1 MSKEQL
7 NYLKKIKK
15 NNFLVKFMQLM
26 LVVSLLI
33 SWELLTKYE
42 LLNSFIWS
50 SPSRIINTIIGLV
63 TTNNFFNHIG
73 ITLFEVLISFSLGII
88 LAFFIA
94 LLLYQFKFLARVL
107 DPFLTMLNSLPK
119 VALGPLIIIIV
130 GANMKSIILM
140 ALLINMIVSII
151 SIYNG
156 FINTDEYKL
165 KLLKSLGATKMEILK
180 NLVIPESYQTIVTS
194 LKLNLS
200 LTLIGVIMGEFLV
213 SKEGIGYLI
222 VYGKQVFN
230 LDYVMTGIILLA
242 IISYIIYKFITVLER
257 KLLKHL

>member
-7 NYLKKIKK
+7 AYLKKIKK
-15 NNFLVKFMQLM
+15 DNLSVKLVQLL
-26 LVVSLLI
+26 LVASLLI
-33 SWELLTKYE
+33 SWELLTKYNI
-42 LLNSFIWS
+42 LNSFIWS
-50 SPSRIINTIIGLV
+50 SPSRIINTIIELILAH
-63 TTNNFFNHIG
+63 NFFNHIG
-73 ITLFEVLISFSLGII
+73 ITLLEVLISFSLGII

-94 LLLYQFKFLARVL
+94 LLLYQFKFLAKVL

-165 KLLKSLGATKMEILK
+165 RLLKSLGATKSDILK
-180 NLVIPESYQTIVTS
+180 NLVIPGSYQTIVTS
-194 LKLNLS
+194 LKLNLG

-242 IISYIIYKFITVLER
+242 LISYLIYKLITILER

>member
-7 NYLKKIKK
+7 AYLKKIKK

-33 SWELLTKYE
+33 SWELSTKYE

-151 SIYNG
+151 SIHNG

-165 KLLKSLGATKMEILK
+165 KLLKSLGATKSDILK
-180 NLVIPESYQTIVTS
+180 NLVIPESYQSIVTS

-242 IISYIIYKFITVLER
+242 FISYIIYKFITVLER